1 MKLYEIIRPIIR
13 LLGIERLYS
22 WVLEKEIK
30 DGTIPVH
37 VAIIMDGNRRWA
49 YEKGMPKRDGYH
61 YGADVAEKVMDWCLE
76 LGVKTLT
83 LYALSLEN
91 LNRPKEELITI
102 FEVLEEK
109 VDRLIADEKLMREK
123 VRFKVM
129 GDVSRLPLTLKEKL
143 RNLEMLTK
151 DNSERFL
158 NIAISYSGREEI
170 LRAVRDIAKDVKE
183 GRLKPEE
190 INYTNFEKK
199 LFTSHLNKADP
210 DLIIRT
216 SGEVRISG
224 FLLWQSAYSELV
236 FLDVYWPD
244 FRKIDLL
251 RAIRTFQRR
260 KRRFGL

>member
-1 MKLYEIIRPIIR
+1 LKLYEIIRPTIR

-22 WVLEKEIK
+22 WILEKEVR
-30 DGTIPVH
+30 DGIIPEH

-49 YEKGMPKRDGYH
+49 SEKGMPKRNGYR
-61 YGADVAEKVMDWCLE
+61 YGADVVERVMDWCLE

-83 LYALSLEN
+83 LYVLSLEN
-91 LNRPKEELITI
+91 LNRPKEELDAI
-102 FEVLEEK
+102 FEVLEERIE
-109 VDRLIADEKLMREK
+109 RLIADERLMREK

-129 GDVSRLPLTLKEKL
+129 GDVSRLPPSLKEKL
-143 RNLEMLTK
+143 RNLELLTK
-151 DNSERFL
+151 DNSKRFL
-158 NIAISYSGREEI
+158 NVAISYSGREEI
-170 LRAVRDIAKDVKE
+170 LKAVRDIVKDVKE
-183 GRLKPEE
+183 GRLRPEE
-190 INYTNFEKK
+190 IDHATFEKR